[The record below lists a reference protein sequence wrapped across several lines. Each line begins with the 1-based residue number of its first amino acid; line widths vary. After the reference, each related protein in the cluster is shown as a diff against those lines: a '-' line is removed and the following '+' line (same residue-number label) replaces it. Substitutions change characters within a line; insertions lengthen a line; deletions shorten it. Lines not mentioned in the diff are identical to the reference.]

1 MSSVWAIAIR
11 DNVTFLCYVFR
22 GNVVECYVEKF

>member
-1 MSSVWAIAIR
+1 VCIGAVMLR
-11 DNVTFLCYVFR
+11 FECYVFR